1 MRKNT
6 LKKLRCRP
14 GFALK
19 GRMLMRNN
27 KKRPPRVGCVIA
39 WLGVFILL
47 ALVLPPSF
55 WWFIFGAA
63 LIYVGLCVVRW

>member
-1 MRKNT
+1 
-6 LKKLRCRP
+6 
-14 GFALK
+14 
-19 GRMLMRNN
+19 MRNN